1 MTPPEQKSQGIA
13 EVLDLFPAVL
23 SCAEGAL
30 KSRAGIAGDGTAAL
44 SAGSTQKMPAQQMT
58 AQQNQGPQIL
68 SDQIPDPNL
77 QQPGA
82 ELAPGAVQLQTL
94 CQRAD
99 FLRAAQAR
107 RQGTGGFLLQ
117 ARDRA
122 DDQPGVRIGFTAS
135 KKIGNAV
142 ARNRAKRRLRALA
155 REIMPGLCHPGWDYV
170 LVARPGATITRDYS
184 DLRADLEFALRAVHR
199 TRQG

>member
-13 EVLDLFPAVL
+13 EALDLFPAVL

-30 KSRAGIAGDGTAAL
+30 KSRAGIAEDGTAAL
-44 SAGSTQKMPAQQMT
+44 SVGSAQQMP

-68 SDQIPDPNL
+68 SDQMPDPNL

-82 ELAPGAVQLQTL
+82 EPAPGAVQLQIQLQTL

-155 REIMPGLCHPGWDYV
+155 REILPGLCHPGWDYV